1 VDFDGTYLAAKLL
14 NRYQDEFLN
23 SKDLKEDLRVLL
35 AWYAE
40 DVTRTVE
47 REVREVEAEIR
58 ARYPEAMYI
67 ELEPDSKERDSYA
80 IDNMKETRLRRIEN
94 DTINQML
101 AELRITKP
109 GYGKSTQEAPAKHAN
124 PETSMEKAKK

>member
-14 NRYQDEFLN
+14 NRYQDEFLT
-23 SKDLKEDLRVLL
+23 SKDLKDDLRVLL

-40 DVTRTVE
+40 DVMRTVE

-67 ELEPDSKERDSYA
+67 ELEPDSKEQSYA
-80 IDNMKETRLRRIEN
+80 IDDMKETRLRRIEN

-101 AELRITKP
+101 AALRNV
-109 GYGKSTQEAPAKHAN
+109 KSTPDPPAPPAN
-124 PETSMEKAKK
+124 PETSTETKNA